1 MLGIHTEQFQDT
13 GPVGPG
19 DDPFCFPDEAPIQG
33 SIFRGAFE
41 SITETHGYE
50 SRGWFDPGLTRA
62 CATGFS
68 RLKSA
73 VAKVLLQPAS

>member
-1 MLGIHTEQFQDT
+1 MHTKQFLAT
-13 GPVGPG
+13 GPVGSG
-19 DDPFCFPDEAPIQG
+19 DDPSCFPDEAPLQG
-33 SIFRGAFE
+33 RIFRGALE

-50 SRGWFDPGLTRA
+50 SRGWFEPGLARA

>member
-1 MLGIHTEQFQDT
+1 MLGMHTEQFLAT
-13 GPVGPG
+13 GPDGSG
-19 DDPFCFPDEAPIQG
+19 DDPFCFPDEVPIQG
-33 SIFRGAFE
+33 GIFPSALE
-41 SITETHGYE
+41 SIPETHGYE
-50 SRGWFDPGLTRA
+50 SRGWFEPGLARA